1 MIPDYYYM
9 FDEKEIVSKILR
21 GDFRAFELLVG
32 QYQKLV
38 FFVVNRLVHHLQD
51 KEDICQE
58 VFIKVHLALPKFQF
72 QSKLSTWIARIAYL
86 TTVDHLKKSK
96 TELLVD
102 YPESIDNY
110 HFTDDSPELELMK
123 KDTAAYV
130 NKLIEKMP
138 LQYRTVLT
146 LYHLNEF
153 TCPEIEQITGIPEGT
168 VKSHL
173 FRARRILKEKI
184 EHDLKN

>member
-1 MIPDYYYM
+1 MPDYYAM
-9 FDEKEIVSKILR
+9 LDEKEIVSRILG
-21 GDFRAFELLVG
+21 GDFRAFEVLVK

-38 FFVVNRLVHHLQD
+38 FFVVNRLVYRAQD

-58 VFIKVHLALPKFQF
+58 VFIKVHLALHKFQF

-86 TTVDHLKKSK
+86 TTVDHLKKNK
-96 TELLVD
+96 AEWLED
-102 YPESIDNY
+102 YPKDIDNY
-110 HFTDDSPELELMK
+110 HFTDDSPELELVR

-130 NKLIEKMP
+130 SKLIERMP

-153 TCPEIEQITGIPEGT
+153 TCAEIEQITGIPEGT
-168 VKSHL
+168 VKSNL
-173 FRARRILKEKI
+173 FRARRILKDKI
-184 EHDLKN
+184 EKELKK